1 MLRVALRWVVVL
13 AVVAMLGGHITELFD
28 RWDHTLRTGKDADYA
43 VVMVAAC
50 AGVVLALAKKMSA
63 FFRGL
68 RIESESPVEE
78 SSSPFA
84 VRLMEAAVTG
94 PSPPLLLQLRI

>member
-1 MLRVALRWVVVL
+1 MLRGAIRWVVVL

-28 RWDHTLRTGKDADYA
+28 RWDHTLQTGKDADYA

-50 AGVVLALAKKMSA
+50 VGVVLAIAKRLSA

-68 RIESESPVEE
+68 RIESESPVER
-78 SSSPFA
+78 SFSP
-84 VRLMEAAVTG
+84 LAVTLTDAEVIG
-94 PSPPLLLQLRI
+94 PSPPLLLPLRI